1 MEELALPADKAQD
14 ELPALAAPRPPP
26 ASPSWGPRTRR
37 TFTAATR
44 GRFRRLPR
52 ASRRLF
58 VIIPSLRAALAPRA
72 LRANGW
78 ASRRVAPWLTRSREV
93 ANSLLR
99 RGLNSAEPGVRRSSC
114 VAQTSCL
121 TPPSKRPR
129 TVSTGAPTAPGCP
142 PEAASHPRVWSH
154 TPCRWPVCPHPN
166 QIPLTRTKSSKSS
179 GRCLTSGID
188 STNSR
193 CVFLSFEQDLDYA
206 VATRP
211 PGSRRQPSKP
221 PVLITTFD
229 GRPREGSPCS
239 NFQSIAKLHIRLL
252 CTLLNISKLFISFTS
267 FRYL

>member
-1 MEELALPADKAQD
+1 MSCRLWP
-14 ELPALAAPRPPP
+14 PPGPPRPLLPGARGP
-26 ASPSWGPRTRR
+26 AGP
-37 TFTAATR
+37 
-44 GRFRRLPR
+44 LQP
-52 ASRRLF
+52 LQ
-58 VIIPSLRAALAPRA
+58 
-72 LRANGW
+72 
-78 ASRRVAPWLTRSREV
+78 
-93 ANSLLR
+93 
-99 RGLNSAEPGVRRSSC
+99 GLNSAEPGVRRSSC
-114 VAQTSCL
+114 QAGPSQISCSKSIPFINPPVRSANYPRSLVATSPPRTLFWPITGPGVKDTARGTDDPVVFDAEGSVRGSVAQTSCL